1 MEKYIVKENEILIEF
16 LKKTFSNLSKNS
28 VKSLLHNE
36 KVFVNGNMTTKYN
49 YELNIGDVVEIREK
63 VAKNINIIYEDKDII
78 VINKPSGL
86 LTVAT
91 EKEKNKTA
99 YHLVMEY
106 LKKKNKNNRIFI
118 IHRLDKD
125 TSGIIMFA
133 KNERAKHL
141 YQDNW
146 NDIVKK
152 RCYYAVIDGKM
163 ENKEGTI
170 KSYLKE
176 NGNMVYSVKDRSGKL
191 AITEFT
197 TLNHKKAYSLLDIS
211 IKTGRKHQIRVS
223 LKEYGHPII
232 GDKKYGAKSNPLG
245 RLGLHAYELS
255 LQLPYCKEP
264 LTVESKIPKEF
275 LKIFESEV
283 KDGEITESH
292 RR

>member
-1 MEKYIVKENEILIEF
+1 MEKYIVKENKILIEF
-16 LKKTFSNLSKNS
+16 LKKMFSNLSKNS

-63 VAKNINIIYEDKDII
+63 VAKNIDIIYEDKDII

-191 AITEFT
+191 AITEYKV
-197 TLNHKKAYSLLDIS
+197 LKERKNISLLDINL
-211 IKTGRKHQIRVS
+211 KTGRKNQIRVHM
-223 LKEYGHPII
+223 KENKTPIL
-232 GDKKYGAKSNPLG
+232 GDLKYGEKSKLIN
-245 RLGLHAYELS
+245 RLALHAYKLELVNPVTKK
-255 LQLPYCKEP
+255 L
-264 LTVESKIPKEF
+264 LTFEINMPNEF
-275 LKIFESEV
+275 KMLFK
-283 KDGEITESH
+283 
-292 RR
+292 

>member
-1 MEKYIVKENEILIEF
+1 MEKYIAKENEILIEF
-16 LKKTFSNLSKNS
+16 LKKMFSNLSKNS

-49 YELNIGDVVEIREK
+49 YELNAGDIVEIREK
-63 VAKNINIIYEDKDII
+63 VAKNIDIIYEDKDII

-163 ENKEGTI
+163 ENKEGMI

-191 AITEFT
+191 AITEYKV
-197 TLNHKKAYSLLDIS
+197 LKERKNISLLDINL
-211 IKTGRKHQIRVS
+211 KTGRKNQIRVHM
-223 LKEYGHPII
+223 KENKTPIL
-232 GDKKYGAKSNPLG
+232 GDLKYGEKSKLIN
-245 RLGLHAYELS
+245 RLALHAYKLELVNPVTKK
-255 LQLPYCKEP
+255 L
-264 LTVESKIPKEF
+264 LTFEINMPNEF
-275 LKIFESEV
+275 KMLFK
-283 KDGEITESH
+283 
-292 RR
+292 

>member
-16 LKKTFSNLSKNS
+16 LKKMFSNLSKNS

-63 VAKNINIIYEDKDII
+63 VAKNIDIIYEDKDII

-191 AITEFT
+191 AITEYKV
-197 TLNHKKAYSLLDIS
+197 LKERKNISLLDINL
-211 IKTGRKHQIRVS
+211 KTGRKNQIRVHM
-223 LKEYGHPII
+223 KENKTPIL
-232 GDKKYGAKSNPLG
+232 GDLKYGEKSKLIN
-245 RLGLHAYELS
+245 RLALHAYKLELINPVTKK
-255 LQLPYCKEP
+255 L
-264 LTVESKIPKEF
+264 LTFEINMPNEFKILFK
-275 LKIFESEV
+275 
-283 KDGEITESH
+283 
-292 RR
+292 

>member
-63 VAKNINIIYEDKDII
+63 VAKNIDIIYEDKDII

-163 ENKEGTI
+163 QNKEGTI

-176 NGNMVYSVKDRSGKL
+176 NGNMVYSVKDRSGKI
-191 AITEFT
+191 AITEYKV
-197 TLNHKKAYSLLDIS
+197 LKEIKNISLLDINL
-211 IKTGRKHQIRVS
+211 KTGRKNQIRVHM
-223 LKEYGHPII
+223 KENKTPIL
-232 GDKKYGAKSNPLG
+232 GDLKYGEKSKLIN
-245 RLGLHAYELS
+245 RLALHAYKLELINPVTKK
-255 LQLPYCKEP
+255 L
-264 LTVESKIPKEF
+264 LTFEVNMPNEFKILFK
-275 LKIFESEV
+275 
-283 KDGEITESH
+283 
-292 RR
+292 

>member
-49 YELNIGDVVEIREK
+49 YELNIGDVVEIRDK
-63 VAKNINIIYEDKDII
+63 VAKNIDIIYEDKDII

-191 AITEFT
+191 AITEYKV
-197 TLNHKKAYSLLDIS
+197 LKERKNISLLDINL
-211 IKTGRKHQIRVS
+211 KTGRKNQIRVHM
-223 LKEYGHPII
+223 KENKTPIL
-232 GDKKYGAKSNPLG
+232 GDLKYGEKSKLIN
-245 RLGLHAYELS
+245 RLALHAYKLELVNPVTKK
-255 LQLPYCKEP
+255 L
-264 LTVESKIPKEF
+264 LTFEINMPNEF
-275 LKIFESEV
+275 KMLFK
-283 KDGEITESH
+283 
-292 RR
+292 

>member
-16 LKKTFSNLSKNS
+16 LKKMFSNLSKNS

-63 VAKNINIIYEDKDII
+63 VAKNIDIIYEDKDII

-99 YHLVMEY
+99 YHLIMEY

-141 YQDNW
+141 YQNNW

-191 AITEFT
+191 AITEYKV
-197 TLNHKKAYSLLDIS
+197 LKERKNISLLDINL
-211 IKTGRKHQIRVS
+211 KTGRKNQIRVHM
-223 LKEYGHPII
+223 KENKTPIL
-232 GDKKYGAKSNPLG
+232 GDLKYGEKSKLIN
-245 RLGLHAYELS
+245 RLALHAYKLELINPVTKK
-255 LQLPYCKEP
+255 L
-264 LTVESKIPKEF
+264 LTFEINMPNEF
-275 LKIFESEV
+275 KMLFK
-283 KDGEITESH
+283 
-292 RR
+292 

>member
-16 LKKTFSNLSKNS
+16 LKKMFSNLSKNS

-49 YELNIGDVVEIREK
+49 YELNAGDIVEIREK
-63 VAKNINIIYEDKDII
+63 VAKNIDIIYEDKDII

-191 AITEFT
+191 AITEYKV
-197 TLNHKKAYSLLDIS
+197 LKERKNISLLDINL
-211 IKTGRKHQIRVS
+211 KTGRKNQIRVHM
-223 LKEYGHPII
+223 KENKTPIL
-232 GDKKYGAKSNPLG
+232 GDLKYGEKSKLIN
-245 RLGLHAYELS
+245 RLALHAYKLELVKPVTKK
-255 LQLPYCKEP
+255 L
-264 LTVESKIPKEF
+264 LTFEINMPNEF
-275 LKIFESEV
+275 KMLFK
-283 KDGEITESH
+283 
-292 RR
+292 

>member
-16 LKKTFSNLSKNS
+16 LKKIFSNLSKNS

-49 YELNIGDVVEIREK
+49 YELNAGDVVEIREK
-63 VAKNINIIYEDKDII
+63 VAKNIDIIYEDKDII

-191 AITEFT
+191 AITEYKV
-197 TLNHKKAYSLLDIS
+197 LKERKNISLLDINL
-211 IKTGRKHQIRVS
+211 KTGRKNQIRVHM
-223 LKEYGHPII
+223 KENKTPIL
-232 GDKKYGAKSNPLG
+232 GDLKYGEKSKLIN
-245 RLGLHAYELS
+245 RLALHAYKLELVNPVTKK
-255 LQLPYCKEP
+255 L
-264 LTVESKIPKEF
+264 LTFEINMPNEF
-275 LKIFESEV
+275 KTLFK
-283 KDGEITESH
+283 
-292 RR
+292 

>member
-16 LKKTFSNLSKNS
+16 LKKTFNNLSKNN

-49 YELNIGDVVEIREK
+49 YELNVGDVVEIREK
-63 VAKNINIIYEDKDII
+63 VAKNIDIIYEDKDII

-191 AITEFT
+191 AITEYKV
-197 TLNHKKAYSLLDIS
+197 LKERKNISLLDINL
-211 IKTGRKHQIRVS
+211 KTGRKNQIRVHM
-223 LKEYGHPII
+223 KENKTPIL
-232 GDKKYGAKSNPLG
+232 GDLKYGEKSKLIN
-245 RLGLHAYELS
+245 RLALHAYKLELINPVTKK
-255 LQLPYCKEP
+255 LL
-264 LTVESKIPKEF
+264 
-275 LKIFESEV
+275 IFEASMPN
-283 KDGEITESH
+283 EIKTLFE
-292 RR
+292 

>member
-16 LKKTFSNLSKNS
+16 LKKMFSNLSKNS

-36 KVFVNGNMTTKYN
+36 KVFINGNMTTKYN
-49 YELNIGDVVEIREK
+49 YELNVGDVVEIREK
-63 VAKNINIIYEDKDII
+63 VAKNIDIIYEDKDII

-191 AITEFT
+191 AITEYKV
-197 TLNHKKAYSLLDIS
+197 LKERKNISLLDINL
-211 IKTGRKHQIRVS
+211 KTGRKNQIRVHM
-223 LKEYGHPII
+223 KENKTPIL
-232 GDKKYGAKSNPLG
+232 GDLKYGEKSKLIN
-245 RLGLHAYELS
+245 RLALHAYKLELVNPVTKK
-255 LQLPYCKEP
+255 L
-264 LTVESKIPKEF
+264 LTFEINMPNEF
-275 LKIFESEV
+275 KTLFK
-283 KDGEITESH
+283 
-292 RR
+292 

>member
-16 LKKTFSNLSKNS
+16 LKKMFSNLSKNS

-49 YELNIGDVVEIREK
+49 YELNAGDIVEIREK
-63 VAKNINIIYEDKDII
+63 VAKNIDIIYEDKNII

-163 ENKEGTI
+163 QNKEGTI

-191 AITEFT
+191 AITEYKV
-197 TLNHKKAYSLLDIS
+197 LKERKNISLLDINL
-211 IKTGRKHQIRVS
+211 KTGRKNQIRVHM
-223 LKEYGHPII
+223 KENKTPIL
-232 GDKKYGAKSNPLG
+232 GDLKYGEKSKLIN
-245 RLGLHAYELS
+245 RLALHAYKLELVNPVTKK
-255 LQLPYCKEP
+255 L
-264 LTVESKIPKEF
+264 LTFEVNMPNEF
-275 LKIFESEV
+275 KMLFK
-283 KDGEITESH
+283 
-292 RR
+292 

>member
-16 LKKTFSNLSKNS
+16 LKKMFSNLSKNS

-49 YELNIGDVVEIREK
+49 YELNVGDVVEIREK
-63 VAKNINIIYEDKDII
+63 IAKNIDIIYEDKDII

-176 NGNMVYSVKDRSGKL
+176 NGNMVYSVKDRSWKL
-191 AITEFT
+191 AITEYKV
-197 TLNHKKAYSLLDIS
+197 LKERKNISLLDINL
-211 IKTGRKHQIRVS
+211 KTGRKNQIRVHM
-223 LKEYGHPII
+223 KENKTPIL
-232 GDKKYGAKSNPLG
+232 GDLKYGEKSKLIN
-245 RLGLHAYELS
+245 RLALHAYKLELINPVTKK
-255 LQLPYCKEP
+255 L
-264 LTVESKIPKEF
+264 LTFEINMPNEF
-275 LKIFESEV
+275 KTLFK
-283 KDGEITESH
+283 
-292 RR
+292 

>member
-16 LKKTFSNLSKNS
+16 LKKMFSNLSKNS

-49 YELNIGDVVEIREK
+49 YELNAGDIVEIREK
-63 VAKNINIIYEDKDII
+63 VAKNIDIIYEDKDII

-191 AITEFT
+191 AITEYKV
-197 TLNHKKAYSLLDIS
+197 LKERKNISLLDINL
-211 IKTGRKHQIRVS
+211 KTGRKNQIRVHMKENKTPILGD
-223 LKEYGHPII
+223 LKYSE
-232 GDKKYGAKSNPLG
+232 KSKLIN
-245 RLGLHAYELS
+245 RLALHAYKLELINPVTKK
-255 LQLPYCKEP
+255 L
-264 LTVESKIPKEF
+264 LTFEINMPNEF
-275 LKIFESEV
+275 KTLFK
-283 KDGEITESH
+283 
-292 RR
+292 

>member
-16 LKKTFSNLSKNS
+16 LKKMFSNLSKNS

-49 YELNIGDVVEIREK
+49 YELNAGDIVEIREK
-63 VAKNINIIYEDKDII
+63 VAKNIDIIYEDKDII

-191 AITEFT
+191 AITEYKV
-197 TLNHKKAYSLLDIS
+197 LKERKNISLLDINL
-211 IKTGRKHQIRVS
+211 KTGRKNQIRVHM
-223 LKEYGHPII
+223 KENKTPIL
-232 GDKKYGAKSNPLG
+232 GDLKYGEKSKLIN
-245 RLGLHAYELS
+245 RLALHAYKLELVNPVTKK
-255 LQLPYCKEP
+255 L
-264 LTVESKIPKEF
+264 LTFEINMPNEF
-275 LKIFESEV
+275 KTLFK
-283 KDGEITESH
+283 
-292 RR
+292 

>member
-16 LKKTFSNLSKNS
+16 LKKTFSNLSKNG

-63 VAKNINIIYEDKDII
+63 VAKNIDIIYEDKDII

-163 ENKEGTI
+163 QNKEGTI

-191 AITEFT
+191 AITEYKV
-197 TLNHKKAYSLLDIS
+197 LKERKNISLLDINL
-211 IKTGRKHQIRVS
+211 KTGRKNQIRVHM
-223 LKEYGHPII
+223 KENKTPIL
-232 GDKKYGAKSNPLG
+232 GDLKYGEKSKLIN
-245 RLGLHAYELS
+245 RLALHAYKLELINPVTKK
-255 LQLPYCKEP
+255 L
-264 LTVESKIPKEF
+264 LTFEVNMPNEFKILFK
-275 LKIFESEV
+275 
-283 KDGEITESH
+283 
-292 RR
+292 

>member
-63 VAKNINIIYEDKDII
+63 VAKNIDIIYEDKDII

-91 EKEKNKTA
+91 EKEKNKTT

-163 ENKEGTI
+163 QNKEGTI

-191 AITEFT
+191 AITEYKV
-197 TLNHKKAYSLLDIS
+197 LKERKNISLLDINL
-211 IKTGRKHQIRVS
+211 KTGRKNQIRVHM
-223 LKEYGHPII
+223 KENKTPIL
-232 GDKKYGAKSNPLG
+232 GDLKYGEKSKLIN
-245 RLGLHAYELS
+245 RLALHAYKLELINPVTKK
-255 LQLPYCKEP
+255 L
-264 LTVESKIPKEF
+264 LTFEINMPNEF
-275 LKIFESEV
+275 KTLFK
-283 KDGEITESH
+283 
-292 RR
+292 

>member
-16 LKKTFSNLSKNS
+16 LKKTFSNLSKNN

-49 YELNIGDVVEIREK
+49 YELNVGDTVEIREK
-63 VAKNINIIYEDKDII
+63 VAKNIDIIYEDKDII

-176 NGNMVYSVKDRSGKL
+176 NGNMVYPVKDRSGKL
-191 AITEFT
+191 AITEYKV
-197 TLNHKKAYSLLDIS
+197 LKERKNISLLDINL
-211 IKTGRKHQIRVS
+211 KTGRKNQIRVHM
-223 LKEYGHPII
+223 KENKTPIL
-232 GDKKYGAKSNPLG
+232 GDLKYGEKSKLIN
-245 RLGLHAYELS
+245 RLALHAYKLELINPVTKK
-255 LQLPYCKEP
+255 LL
-264 LTVESKIPKEF
+264 
-275 LKIFESEV
+275 IFEASMPN
-283 KDGEITESH
+283 EIKTLFK
-292 RR
+292 

>member
-63 VAKNINIIYEDKDII
+63 VAKNIDIIYEDKDII

-163 ENKEGTI
+163 QNKEGTI

-176 NGNMVYSVKDRSGKL
+176 NGNMVYSVKDRSGKI
-191 AITEFT
+191 AITEYKV
-197 TLNHKKAYSLLDIS
+197 LKEIKNISLLDINLR
-211 IKTGRKHQIRVS
+211 TGRKNQIRVHM
-223 LKEYGHPII
+223 KENKTPIL
-232 GDKKYGAKSNPLG
+232 GDLKYGEKSKLIN
-245 RLGLHAYELS
+245 RLALHAYKLELINPVTKK
-255 LQLPYCKEP
+255 L
-264 LTVESKIPKEF
+264 LTFEVNMPNEF
-275 LKIFESEV
+275 KTLFK
-283 KDGEITESH
+283 
-292 RR
+292 

>member
-16 LKKTFSNLSKNS
+16 LKKMFSNLSKNNI
-28 VKSLLHNE
+28 KSLLHNE
-36 KVFVNGNMTTKYN
+36 KVFVNGNMATKYN
-49 YELNIGDVVEIREK
+49 YELNAGDVVEIREK
-63 VAKNINIIYEDKDII
+63 IAKNIDIIYEDKDII

-191 AITEFT
+191 AITEYKV
-197 TLNHKKAYSLLDIS
+197 LKERKNISLLDINL
-211 IKTGRKHQIRVS
+211 KTGRKNQIRVHM
-223 LKEYGHPII
+223 KENKTPIL
-232 GDKKYGAKSNPLG
+232 GDLKYGEKSKLIN
-245 RLGLHAYELS
+245 RLALHAYKLELINPVTKK
-255 LQLPYCKEP
+255 LL
-264 LTVESKIPKEF
+264 
-275 LKIFESEV
+275 IFEASMPN
-283 KDGEITESH
+283 EIKTLFK
-292 RR
+292 

>member
-16 LKKTFSNLSKNS
+16 LKKTFSNLSKNN

-49 YELNIGDVVEIREK
+49 YELNVGDTVEIREK
-63 VAKNINIIYEDKDII
+63 VAKNIDIIYEDKDII

-191 AITEFT
+191 AITEYKV
-197 TLNHKKAYSLLDIS
+197 LKERKNISLLDINL
-211 IKTGRKHQIRVS
+211 KTGRKNQIRVHM
-223 LKEYGHPII
+223 KENKTPIL
-232 GDKKYGAKSNPLG
+232 GDLKYGEKSKLIN
-245 RLGLHAYELS
+245 RLALHAYKLELINPVTKK
-255 LQLPYCKEP
+255 LL
-264 LTVESKIPKEF
+264 
-275 LKIFESEV
+275 IFEASMPN
-283 KDGEITESH
+283 EIKTLFE
-292 RR
+292 

>member
-1 MEKYIVKENEILIEF
+1 MEKYIVKENEILTEF
-16 LKKTFSNLSKNS
+16 LKKMFSNLSKNS

-49 YELNIGDVVEIREK
+49 YELNVGDTVEIREK
-63 VAKNINIIYEDKDII
+63 VAKNIDIIYEDKDII

-191 AITEFT
+191 AITEYKV
-197 TLNHKKAYSLLDIS
+197 LKERKNISLLDINL
-211 IKTGRKHQIRVS
+211 KTGRKNQIRVHM
-223 LKEYGHPII
+223 KENKTPIL
-232 GDKKYGAKSNPLG
+232 GDLKYGEKSKLIN
-245 RLGLHAYELS
+245 RLALHAYKLELINPVTKK
-255 LQLPYCKEP
+255 LL
-264 LTVESKIPKEF
+264 
-275 LKIFESEV
+275 IFEASMPN
-283 KDGEITESH
+283 EIKTLFE
-292 RR
+292 

>member
-16 LKKTFSNLSKNS
+16 LKKMFSNLSKNS

-63 VAKNINIIYEDKDII
+63 VAKNIDIIYEDKDII

-133 KNERAKHL
+133 KNERAKYL

-191 AITEFT
+191 AITEYKV
-197 TLNHKKAYSLLDIS
+197 LKERKNISLLDINL
-211 IKTGRKHQIRVS
+211 KTGRKNQIRVHM
-223 LKEYGHPII
+223 KENKTPIL
-232 GDKKYGAKSNPLG
+232 GDLKYGEKSKLIN
-245 RLGLHAYELS
+245 RLALHAYKLELVNPVTKK
-255 LQLPYCKEP
+255 L
-264 LTVESKIPKEF
+264 LTFEINMPNEF
-275 LKIFESEV
+275 KMLFK
-283 KDGEITESH
+283 
-292 RR
+292 

>member
-63 VAKNINIIYEDKDII
+63 VAKNIDIIYEDKDII

-106 LKKKNKNNRIFI
+106 LKKKNKNNRIFV

-176 NGNMVYSVKDRSGKL
+176 NGNMVYSVKDRSGKI
-191 AITEFT
+191 AITEYKV
-197 TLNHKKAYSLLDIS
+197 LKEIKNISLLDINLR
-211 IKTGRKHQIRVS
+211 TGRKNQIRVHM
-223 LKEYGHPII
+223 KENKTPIL
-232 GDKKYGAKSNPLG
+232 GDLKYGEKSKLIN
-245 RLGLHAYELS
+245 RLALHAYKLELINPVTKK
-255 LQLPYCKEP
+255 L
-264 LTVESKIPKEF
+264 LTFEVNMPNEF
-275 LKIFESEV
+275 KTLFK
-283 KDGEITESH
+283 
-292 RR
+292 

>member
-16 LKKTFSNLSKNS
+16 LKKTFSNLSKNN

-49 YELNIGDVVEIREK
+49 YELNVGDTVEIREK
-63 VAKNINIIYEDKDII
+63 VAKNIDIIYEDKDII

-191 AITEFT
+191 AITEYKV
-197 TLNHKKAYSLLDIS
+197 LKERKNISLLDINL
-211 IKTGRKHQIRVS
+211 KTGRKNQIRVHM
-223 LKEYGHPII
+223 KENKTPIL
-232 GDKKYGAKSNPLG
+232 GDLKYGEKSKLIN
-245 RLGLHAYELS
+245 RLALHAYKLELINPVTKK
-255 LQLPYCKEP
+255 LL
-264 LTVESKIPKEF
+264 
-275 LKIFESEV
+275 IFEASMPN
-283 KDGEITESH
+283 EIKTLFF
-292 RR
+292 

>member
-16 LKKTFSNLSKNS
+16 LKKMFSNLSKNS

-49 YELNIGDVVEIREK
+49 YELNVGDIVEIREK
-63 VAKNINIIYEDKDII
+63 VAKNIDIIYEDKDII

-191 AITEFT
+191 AITEYKVLKERKT
-197 TLNHKKAYSLLDIS
+197 ISLLDINL
-211 IKTGRKHQIRVS
+211 KTGRKNQIRVHM
-223 LKEYGHPII
+223 KENKTPIL
-232 GDKKYGAKSNPLG
+232 GDLKYGEKSKLIN
-245 RLGLHAYELS
+245 RLALHAYKLELINPVTKK
-255 LQLPYCKEP
+255 L
-264 LTVESKIPKEF
+264 LTFEINMPNEF
-275 LKIFESEV
+275 KTLFK
-283 KDGEITESH
+283 
-292 RR
+292 

>member
-16 LKKTFSNLSKNS
+16 LKKMFSNLSKNS

-63 VAKNINIIYEDKDII
+63 VAKNIDIIYEDKDII

-191 AITEFT
+191 AITEYKV
-197 TLNHKKAYSLLDIS
+197 LKERKNISLLDINL
-211 IKTGRKHQIRVS
+211 KTGRKNQIRVQ
-223 LKEYGHPII
+223 LANINHPIL
-232 GDKKYGAKSNPLG
+232 GDKKYGNLKGKRLLLCANRLDIRDPKS
-245 RLGLHAYELS
+245 RKVLS
-255 LQLPYCKEP
+255 
-264 LTVESKIPKEF
+264 
-275 LKIFESEV
+275 FEINVPREYM
-283 KDGEITESH
+283 
-292 RR
+292 RNL

>member
-16 LKKTFSNLSKNS
+16 LKKMFSNLSKNS

-63 VAKNINIIYEDKDII
+63 VAKNIDIICEDKDII

-191 AITEFT
+191 AITEYKV
-197 TLNHKKAYSLLDIS
+197 LKERKNISLLDINL
-211 IKTGRKHQIRVS
+211 KTGRKNQIRVHM
-223 LKEYGHPII
+223 KENKTPIL
-232 GDKKYGAKSNPLG
+232 GDLKYGEKSKLIN
-245 RLGLHAYELS
+245 RLALHAYKLELVNPVTKK
-255 LQLPYCKEP
+255 L
-264 LTVESKIPKEF
+264 LTFEINMPNEF
-275 LKIFESEV
+275 KMLFK
-283 KDGEITESH
+283 
-292 RR
+292 

>member
-16 LKKTFSNLSKNS
+16 LKKMFSNLSKNS

-63 VAKNINIIYEDKDII
+63 VAKNIDIIYEDKDII

-191 AITEFT
+191 AITEYKV
-197 TLNHKKAYSLLDIS
+197 LKERENISLLDINL
-211 IKTGRKHQIRVS
+211 KTGRKNQIRVHM
-223 LKEYGHPII
+223 KENKTPIL
-232 GDKKYGAKSNPLG
+232 GDLKYGEKSKLIN
-245 RLGLHAYELS
+245 RLALHAYKLELINPVTKK
-255 LQLPYCKEP
+255 LL
-264 LTVESKIPKEF
+264 
-275 LKIFESEV
+275 IFEASMPN
-283 KDGEITESH
+283 EIKTLFE
-292 RR
+292 

>member
-16 LKKTFSNLSKNS
+16 LKKMFSNLSKNS

-49 YELNIGDVVEIREK
+49 YELNVGDTVEIREK
-63 VAKNINIIYEDKDII
+63 VAKNIDIIYEDKDII

-191 AITEFT
+191 AITEYKV
-197 TLNHKKAYSLLDIS
+197 LKEKKNISLLDINL
-211 IKTGRKHQIRVS
+211 KTGRKNQIRVHM
-223 LKEYGHPII
+223 KENKTPIL
-232 GDKKYGAKSNPLG
+232 GDLKYGEKSKLIN
-245 RLGLHAYELS
+245 RLALHAYKLELINPVTKK
-255 LQLPYCKEP
+255 LL
-264 LTVESKIPKEF
+264 
-275 LKIFESEV
+275 IFEASMPN
-283 KDGEITESH
+283 EIKTLFE
-292 RR
+292 

>member
-1 MEKYIVKENEILIEF
+1 MEKYMVKENEILIEF
-16 LKKTFSNLSKNS
+16 LKKMFSNLSKNS

-63 VAKNINIIYEDKDII
+63 VAKNIDIIYEDKDII

-191 AITEFT
+191 AITEYKV
-197 TLNHKKAYSLLDIS
+197 LKERKNISLLDINL
-211 IKTGRKHQIRVS
+211 KTGRKNQIRVHM
-223 LKEYGHPII
+223 KENKTPIL
-232 GDKKYGAKSNPLG
+232 GDLKYGEKSKLIN
-245 RLGLHAYELS
+245 RLALHAYKLELINPVTKK
-255 LQLPYCKEP
+255 LL
-264 LTVESKIPKEF
+264 
-275 LKIFESEV
+275 IFEASMPN
-283 KDGEITESH
+283 EIKTLFE
-292 RR
+292 

>member
-49 YELNIGDVVEIREK
+49 YELNVGDTVEIREK
-63 VAKNINIIYEDKDII
+63 VAKNIDIIYEDKDII

-106 LKKKNKNNRIFI
+106 LKKKNKNNRIFV

-163 ENKEGTI
+163 QKKEGTI

-191 AITEFT
+191 AITEYKV
-197 TLNHKKAYSLLDIS
+197 LKERKNISLLDINL
-211 IKTGRKHQIRVS
+211 KTGRKNQIRVHM
-223 LKEYGHPII
+223 KENKTPIL
-232 GDKKYGAKSNPLG
+232 GDLKYGEKSKLIN
-245 RLGLHAYELS
+245 RLALHAYKLELINPVTKK
-255 LQLPYCKEP
+255 LL
-264 LTVESKIPKEF
+264 
-275 LKIFESEV
+275 IFEASMPN
-283 KDGEITESH
+283 EIKTLFE
-292 RR
+292 

>member
-16 LKKTFSNLSKNS
+16 LKKIFSNLSKNS

-49 YELNIGDVVEIREK
+49 YELNAGDVVEIREK
-63 VAKNINIIYEDKDII
+63 VAKNIDIIYEDKDII

-191 AITEFT
+191 AITEYKV
-197 TLNHKKAYSLLDIS
+197 LKERKNISLLDINL
-211 IKTGRKHQIRVS
+211 KTGRKNQIRVHM
-223 LKEYGHPII
+223 KENKTPIL
-232 GDKKYGAKSNPLG
+232 GDLKYGEKSKLIN
-245 RLGLHAYELS
+245 RLALHAYKLELVNPVTKK
-255 LQLPYCKEP
+255 L
-264 LTVESKIPKEF
+264 LTFEINMPNEF
-275 LKIFESEV
+275 KMLFK
-283 KDGEITESH
+283 
-292 RR
+292 

>member
-16 LKKTFSNLSKNS
+16 LKKTFSNLSKNN

-49 YELNIGDVVEIREK
+49 YELNVGDTVEIREK
-63 VAKNINIIYEDKDII
+63 VAKNIDIIYEDKDII

-99 YHLVMEY
+99 YHLIMEY
-106 LKKKNKNNRIFI
+106 LKKKNKNNRIFV

-191 AITEFT
+191 AITEYKV
-197 TLNHKKAYSLLDIS
+197 LKERKNISLLDINL
-211 IKTGRKHQIRVS
+211 KTGRKNQIRVHM
-223 LKEYGHPII
+223 KENKTPIL
-232 GDKKYGAKSNPLG
+232 GDLKYGEKSKLIN
-245 RLGLHAYELS
+245 RLALHAYKLELINPVTKK
-255 LQLPYCKEP
+255 L
-264 LTVESKIPKEF
+264 LTFEINMPNEF
-275 LKIFESEV
+275 KTLFK
-283 KDGEITESH
+283 
-292 RR
+292 

>member
-16 LKKTFSNLSKNS
+16 LKKMFSNLSKNS

-49 YELNIGDVVEIREK
+49 YELNIGDVVEIRDK
-63 VAKNINIIYEDKDII
+63 VAKNIDIIYEDKDII

-191 AITEFT
+191 AITEYKV
-197 TLNHKKAYSLLDIS
+197 LKERKNISLLDINL
-211 IKTGRKHQIRVS
+211 KTGRKNQIRVHM
-223 LKEYGHPII
+223 KENKTPIL
-232 GDKKYGAKSNPLG
+232 GDLKYGEKSKLIN
-245 RLGLHAYELS
+245 RLALHAYKLELVNPVTKK
-255 LQLPYCKEP
+255 L
-264 LTVESKIPKEF
+264 LTFEINMPNEF
-275 LKIFESEV
+275 KMLFK
-283 KDGEITESH
+283 
-292 RR
+292 

>member
-63 VAKNINIIYEDKDII
+63 VAKNIDIIYEDKDII

-191 AITEFT
+191 AITEYKV
-197 TLNHKKAYSLLDIS
+197 LKERKNISLLDINL
-211 IKTGRKHQIRVS
+211 KTGRKNQIRVHM
-223 LKEYGHPII
+223 KENKTPIL
-232 GDKKYGAKSNPLG
+232 GDLKYGEKSKLIN
-245 RLGLHAYELS
+245 RLALHAYKLELINPVTKK
-255 LQLPYCKEP
+255 L
-264 LTVESKIPKEF
+264 LTFEVNMPNEF
-275 LKIFESEV
+275 KTLFK
-283 KDGEITESH
+283 
-292 RR
+292 

>member
-16 LKKTFSNLSKNS
+16 LKKMFSNLSKNS

-36 KVFVNGNMTTKYN
+36 KIFVNGNMTTKYN
-49 YELNIGDVVEIREK
+49 HELNVGDVVEIREK
-63 VAKNINIIYEDKDII
+63 VAKNIDIIYEDKDII

-191 AITEFT
+191 AITEYKV
-197 TLNHKKAYSLLDIS
+197 LKERKNISLLDINL
-211 IKTGRKHQIRVS
+211 KTGRKNQIRVHM
-223 LKEYGHPII
+223 KENKTPIL
-232 GDKKYGAKSNPLG
+232 GDLKYGEKSKLIN
-245 RLGLHAYELS
+245 RLALHAYKLELINPVTKK
-255 LQLPYCKEP
+255 LL
-264 LTVESKIPKEF
+264 
-275 LKIFESEV
+275 IFEASMPN
-283 KDGEITESH
+283 EIKTLFE
-292 RR
+292 

>member
-125 TSGIIMFA
+125 TTGIIMFA

-191 AITEFT
+191 AITEYKV
-197 TLNHKKAYSLLDIS
+197 LKERKNISLLDINL
-211 IKTGRKHQIRVS
+211 KTGRKNQIRVHM
-223 LKEYGHPII
+223 KENKTPIL
-232 GDKKYGAKSNPLG
+232 GDLKYGEKSKLIN
-245 RLGLHAYELS
+245 RLALHAYKLELVNPVTKK
-255 LQLPYCKEP
+255 L
-264 LTVESKIPKEF
+264 LTFEINMPNEF
-275 LKIFESEV
+275 KTLFK
-283 KDGEITESH
+283 
-292 RR
+292 

>member
-16 LKKTFSNLSKNS
+16 LKKMFSNLSKNS

-49 YELNIGDVVEIREK
+49 YELNVGDVVEIREK
-63 VAKNINIIYEDKDII
+63 VAKNIDIIYEDKDII

-191 AITEFT
+191 AITEYKV
-197 TLNHKKAYSLLDIS
+197 LKERKNISLLDINL
-211 IKTGRKHQIRVS
+211 KTGRKNQIRVHM
-223 LKEYGHPII
+223 KENKTPIL
-232 GDKKYGAKSNPLG
+232 GDLKYGEKSKLIN
-245 RLGLHAYELS
+245 RLALHAYKLELINPVTKK
-255 LQLPYCKEP
+255 LL
-264 LTVESKIPKEF
+264 
-275 LKIFESEV
+275 IFEASMPN
-283 KDGEITESH
+283 EIKTLFE
-292 RR
+292 